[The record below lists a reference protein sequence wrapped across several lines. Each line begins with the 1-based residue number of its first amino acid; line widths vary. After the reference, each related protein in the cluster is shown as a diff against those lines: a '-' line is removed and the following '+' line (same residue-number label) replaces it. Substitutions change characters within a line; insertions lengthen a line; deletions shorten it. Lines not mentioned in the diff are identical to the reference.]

1 MSAKKTQRTKL
12 TGLNFYHTFHF
23 IFKSNVLSFPI
34 WEHVFAFSEE
44 RRTKKMEKTTT
55 IEIIGI
61 EGMLDVLKSLILSG
75 YTVTASRLAPAGVMV
90 GSELADKY
98 RLVAQK

>member
-1 MSAKKTQRTKL
+1 
-12 TGLNFYHTFHF
+12 
-23 IFKSNVLSFPI
+23 
-34 WEHVFAFSEE
+34 
-44 RRTKKMEKTTT
+44 MEKTTT

-61 EGMLDVLKSLILSG
+61 ECMLDVLKSLILSG